1 MRSMLGKR
9 GTRPLSRAAFVLL
22 ITMALVTCLQAQAT
36 GTANATAAEAVTG
49 EQVASAT
56 SKPLS
61 PIDYADASNW
71 AYWADVVNPVELPA
85 QGSNDA
91 ADRAAAKPADLFIV
105 CPTVSA
111 GSEDGAAGSAGDGNA
126 ASDSASLDGAASS
139 TSGEDAYLN
148 GGLNM
153 SLANGDDRESFVG
166 ALNMELGIYSDQ
178 CEVFAPYYRQAT
190 LAAYALEGEALEEAT
205 ELAYQDVR
213 AAFEHYLQ
221 ENPDG
226 PIVLAGFSQGSDM
239 IIRLIKDYFGD
250 EELRGRLVAAYAIG
264 WRLTQQECD
273 EYPWLQAAQGEGD
286 TGVVIAFN
294 SEAEGMTDSLMVP
307 AGTTTLAINP
317 LSWTTTSEPA
327 SSELNLGACFTN
339 YDGQVTEEIPQLCG
353 AYIDPER
360 GTLKITGD
368 AVTPET
374 YPAGLD
380 IFEDGI
386 YHLYDYQFFY
396 RNLQENV
403 GVRLEAY
410 LAE

>member
-1 MRSMLGKR
+1 MPMAPSTPRKATVRFLFH
-9 GTRPLSRAAFVLL
+9 AAA
-22 ITMALVTCLQAQAT
+22 ALVLALGLATCPAAI
-36 GTANATAAEAVTG
+36 AAE
-49 EQVASAT
+49 VASPADILELGSST
-56 SKPLS
+56 NKSN
-61 PIDYADASNW
+61 IDYADASNW
-71 AYWADVVNPVELPA
+71 AYWADVVNPAELPA
-85 QGSNDA
+85 QDGNGA
-91 ADRAAAKPADLFIV
+91 ADQAAAKPADLFIV

-111 GSEDGAAGSAGDGNA
+111 GSEDGAAVSASNDNA
-126 ASDSASLDGAASS
+126 ASDSAPLDASAS
-139 TSGEDAYLN
+139 TSDPTYLN

-153 SLANGDDRESFVG
+153 SLANAGDRESFVG
-166 ALNMELGIYSDQ
+166 ALNMELGIYSGQ

-221 ENPDG
+221 ANPDG

-273 EYPWLQAAQGEGD
+273 EYPWLRAAQDEND
-286 TGVVIAFN
+286 TGMVITFN
-294 SEAEGMTDSLMVP
+294 SEAEGVTDSLMVP

-317 LSWTTTSEPA
+317 LSWTTTSEP
-327 SSELNLGACFTN
+327 SSAELNLGACFTD
-339 YDGQVTEEIPQLCG
+339 YDGQIVEEIPQLCG
-353 AYIDPER
+353 AHIDPER
-360 GTLKITGD
+360 GTLKITGG
-368 AVTPET
+368 AVTPEA

-380 IFEDGI
+380 IFEDGV

-403 GVRLEAY
+403 GVRLQAY
-410 LAE
+410 LAQQ

>member
-1 MRSMLGKR
+1 MTMTPPVFWKATAR
-9 GTRPLSRAAFVLL
+9 LL
-22 ITMALVTCLQAQAT
+22 LHIVTALLLAIGLTSCP
-36 GTANATAAEAVTG
+36 TAIAAEA
-49 EQVASAT
+49 T
-56 SKPLS
+56 SPADAPELGHTNKS
-61 PIDYADASNW
+61 PIDYADTSNW
-71 AYWADVVNPVELPA
+71 AYWADVVNPSELPA
-85 QGSNDA
+85 QNGNDA
-91 ADRAAAKPADLFIV
+91 ANQTTTKPADLFIV

-111 GSEDGAAGSAGDGNA
+111 GSEDGAADSASDGSA
-126 ASDSASLDGAASS
+126 ASASASLDGAAGS
-139 TSGEDAYLN
+139 TSDEGAYLN

-153 SLANGDDRESFVG
+153 SLTNRADRESFVG

-190 LAAYALEGEALEEAT
+190 LAAYALEGAALEEAT

-250 EELRGRLVAAYAIG
+250 DELRGRLVAAYAIG

-327 SSELNLGACFTN
+327 SSELNLGACFTD

>member
-1 MRSMLGKR
+1 MTMTPPVFWKATARLLLHIVTALLLAIGLTSC
-9 GTRPLSRAAFVLL
+9 PAA
-22 ITMALVTCLQAQAT
+22 I
-36 GTANATAAEAVTG
+36 AAEATSP
-49 EQVASAT
+49 ADAT
-56 SKPLS
+56 QLSLVSKS
-61 PIDYADASNW
+61 SIDYADASNW
-71 AYWADVVNPVELPA
+71 AYWADVVNPAELPA
-85 QGSNDA
+85 QSGNGA
-91 ADRAAAKPADLFIV
+91 ASQTTTKPADLFIV

-111 GSEDGAAGSAGDGNA
+111 GSEDGAADSASDGSA
-126 ASDSASLDGAASS
+126 ASASASLDGAAGS
-139 TSGEDAYLN
+139 TSDEGAYLN

-153 SLANGDDRESFVG
+153 SLTNRADRESFVG

-178 CEVFAPYYRQAT
+178 CEVFAPYYQQAT
-190 LAAYALEGEALEEAT
+190 LAAYALEGAALEEAT

-307 AGTTTLAINP
+307 AGATTLAINP

-327 SSELNLGACFTN
+327 SSELNLGACFTD